1 MLFEHKCV
9 LAVFVHPLM
18 IKSTQ
23 CVFISINNIP
33 FLKSSRSQLLGCV
46 TSHRPWPLPRL
57 LTDTGAF
64 PYTRPERAVISLP
77 LFQHRSRS
85 RQECL
90 LTKWLKCFVIGC
102 NNEHSSRYLL
112 PSSEPLKTQRITFV
126 SEGNVPIKYIYLHKC
141 VYVRANHSWSSFTYR
156 RSEYKDFFMNL
167 CKSPF
172 LIMC

>member
-9 LAVFVHPLM
+9 LAVFVHIHPIM

-33 FLKSSRSQLLGCV
+33 SLKSSRSQLLGFV
-46 TSHRPWPLPRL
+46 TSHRPRPLPRL

-64 PYTRPERAVISLP
+64 PYTRPEWAVISLP

-90 LTKWLKCFVIGC
+90 LEWSRCFVIGC
-102 NNEHSSRYLL
+102 NNEHSNHYLL
-112 PSSEPLKTQRITFV
+112 PSSEPLKTQWITFV

-141 VYVRANHSWSSFTYR
+141 VYVRGARIIRDPASPTEEVSIRIFLWIFANLLS
-156 RSEYKDFFMNL
+156 
-167 CKSPF
+167 
-172 LIMC
+172 